1 MFWGSDKLARE
12 LPKLIPSF
20 DPARID
26 GASYRLSVGEEV
38 YVSPTGQPSDPRN
51 KPKTKLDPGD
61 GFMVPPGQFGFILTE
76 EEIRVPADAL
86 AFISIRA
93 GYKFAGLVNVSGFH
107 VDPGFAGKLLFSV
120 FNAGPNP
127 VHLARLEEC
136 FLIWYTGLDGAGA
149 AQPKTGYANIP
160 SSLIGPLAS
169 GIQSFASLDSKISE
183 TEKKLTDRVTTLER
197 EQAVLKWG
205 FGLAAGVLLSLGLK
219 QCAIDRPADNAIA
232 ANAVSSDPSEI
243 SAPPAPATPADKSL
257 TNAD

>member
-1 MFWGSDKLARE
+1 MFWGSDRLARE
-12 LPKLIPSF
+12 LPNLIPRF

-26 GASYRLSVGEEV
+26 GAAYRLSVGEEV
-38 YVSPTGQPSDPRN
+38 YVSPTGQPNDPRN
-51 KPKTKLDPGD
+51 KPKTKLNPGD

-86 AFISIRA
+86 AFISVRA

-107 VDPGFAGKLLFSV
+107 VDPGFEGKLLFSV
-120 FNAGPNP
+120 FNAGPNA
-127 VHLARLEEC
+127 VHLARSEEC
-136 FLIWYTGLDGAGA
+136 FLIWYTGLDGAGI

-205 FGLAAGVLLSLGLK
+205 FGLAAGLLLSLGLK
-219 QCAIDRPADNAIA
+219 QCATDRPPDNTNS
-232 ANAVSSDPSEI
+232 ANARSSDANEI
-243 SAPPAPATPADKSL
+243 SVQPAVVTADKNL

>member
-12 LPKLIPSF
+12 LPNLIPRF

-38 YVSPTGQPSDPRN
+38 YVSPTGQPNDQRY
-51 KPKTKLDPGD
+51 KPKTKLSPGD

-76 EEIRVPADAL
+76 EEIKVPTDAL

-107 VDPGFAGKLLFSV
+107 VDPGFEGKLLFSV
-120 FNAGPNP
+120 FNAGPNA
-127 VHLARLEEC
+127 VHLARSEEC
-136 FLIWYTGLDGAGA
+136 FLIWYTGLEGAGS
-149 AQPKTGYANIP
+149 AQPKKGYAEIP

-183 TEKKLTDRVTTLER
+183 TEKKLTDRITTLER

-219 QCAIDRPADNAIA
+219 QCAIDRPADNAIS
-232 ANAVSSDPSEI
+232 ANVMSSNTTEM
-243 SAPPAPATPADKSL
+243 SAPPTVTPTDKNL